1 MTFNSSKIISYQRNI
16 LYPNP
21 NTRSSQCFSIVLSS
35 SAIIFCFLGD
45 GVGNAVDIISST
57 SFSILDD
64 TILCSCKALEGSG
77 VVVSFE
83 IFSVKQSTSSFILL
97 FSSVEGV
104 NRDGIKLNDGLH
116 NGVVISPSLEIPGG
130 QFSSS
135 IRK

>member
-1 MTFNSSKIISYQRNI
+1 MVHAEQFRLRTNSD
-16 LYPNP
+16 
-21 NTRSSQCFSIVLSS
+21 
-35 SAIIFCFLGD
+35 AGGD
-45 GVGNAVDIISST
+45 CHDYIGFQLHISST
-57 SFSILDD
+57 SFSILVE